1 MAQQS
6 IKKESPEFDTK
17 NFTSTDSLR
26 EVQQVDKICPKE
38 PMTQNLICLFMSK
51 DPNIPSAVL
60 CDDGSMIDCS
70 ILLPP
75 VDGDINMPR
84 DMTMVHYTRLILTN
98 QCKCLKLDMDDDASL
113 ASILK
118 AALISAKEMNRFH
131 AFCKLQDNT
140 MTQTPL
146 SRSNVWAARKR
157 LTTFIRT
164 LMREFD
170 DHHAFLQKQI
180 QVGKQLSTILSEVL
194 CFVKPIHFFLF

>member
-17 NFTSTDSLR
+17 NFTSSDSPR

-38 PMTQNLICLFMSK
+38 PMTQNAIVFLMSK
-51 DPNIPSAVL
+51 DPNISSSLL
-60 CDDGSMIDCS
+60 CDDGSIIDCS

-75 VDGDINMPR
+75 FDGDINMPR
-84 DMTMVHYTRLILTN
+84 DMTMVHYTRSILTN

-113 ASILK
+113 ALILK

-131 AFCKLQDNT
+131 AFCHLQDNT

-146 SRSNVWAARKR
+146 SRSHVRTACKR
-157 LTTFIRT
+157 MTTYIRRT
-164 LMREFD
+164 L
-170 DHHAFLQKQI
+170 H
-180 QVGKQLSTILSEVL
+180 
-194 CFVKPIHFFLF
+194 PIAH